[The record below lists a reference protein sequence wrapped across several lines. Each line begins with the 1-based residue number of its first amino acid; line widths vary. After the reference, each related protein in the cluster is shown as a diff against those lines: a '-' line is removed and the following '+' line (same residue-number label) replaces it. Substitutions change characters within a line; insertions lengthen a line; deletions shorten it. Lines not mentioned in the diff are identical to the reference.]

1 MSAEPDDS
9 EVSEDAKSEATESA
23 TPLWRRAL
31 RLAGLLVFLAVVAV
45 FVVYA
50 VPQVIGADHSYV
62 VLTASMSP
70 AIEPGDAV
78 VVGEVEPAAIEEG
91 DVITFYRSADEPP
104 VTHRVIG
111 ITETSDGYLYE
122 TKGDANEE
130 PDANPVPHENVV
142 GTVAVTLP
150 YLGHVIQFANT
161 TEGFLALVV
170 LPFGLLLLSEA
181 YSVVGSSRERGDPE
195 AKPEGTEDSESE
207 NSVTGDG
214 AGLVLT
220 PATLRAVIGTLAVVA
235 PSSAYLAIRY
245 PAAITVTIAVAA
257 SVSLLVAVGIGFV
270 GAGGDGENDETTE
283 PDESDDLR
291 RPEGFGS
298 ERAETGEPVG
308 DGAGGTVDDTD
319 AGSDSGEGSR

>member
-1 MSAEPDDS
+1 MSTEPADGEVAEGPEVESSGS
-9 EVSEDAKSEATESA
+9 ETEGSGM
-23 TPLWRRAL
+23 PLWRRAIHI
-31 RLAGLLVFLAVVAV
+31 AVLLVFLAVVAV

-70 AIEPGDAV
+70 EIEPGDAV
-78 VVGEVEPAAIEEG
+78 VVGEVEPAEIAEG

-104 VTHRVIG
+104 VTHRVVG

-142 GTVAVTLP
+142 GSVVVTIP

-195 AKPEGTEDSESE
+195 TETREADGSGSGDASTEGTD
-207 NSVTGDG
+207 
-214 AGLVLT
+214 ALVLT
-220 PATLRAVIGTLAVVA
+220 PAALRTAIGVLAVVA
-235 PSSAYLAIRY
+235 PASAYLAVRY
-245 PAAITVTIAVAA
+245 PTAISVTVAIGA
-257 SVSLLVAVGIGFV
+257 SISLLVAVGIRLLGN
-270 GAGGDGENDETTE
+270 GSGG
-283 PDESDDLR
+283 ESDDTADPDEPDDPAL
-291 RPEGFGS
+291 
-298 ERAETGEPVG
+298 ERNEIGEPVG
-308 DGAGGTVDDTD
+308 DGAGNTIGETD
-319 AGSDSGEGSR
+319 AGAGSGEEPR